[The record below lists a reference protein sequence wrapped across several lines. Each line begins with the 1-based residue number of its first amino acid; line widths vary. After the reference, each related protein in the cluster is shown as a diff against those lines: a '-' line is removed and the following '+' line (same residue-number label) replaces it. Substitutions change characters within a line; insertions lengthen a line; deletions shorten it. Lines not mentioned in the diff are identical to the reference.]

1 MKIRFYGSSTAELF
15 SREVE
20 ESLRGVIKYQ
30 IITDKNDENVGFASA
45 SLDGFCWGGTMWT
58 RDAGTLLRELA
69 LWGYMDEACLVADAL
84 MRMVD
89 KNEDGFYTFPEH
101 FFRSQKRAGKELD
114 GSAAI
119 LIGLCIIYER
129 LSGEN
134 ATKSRIRDFLLSAD
148 SPVAYVFSRLD
159 GAELLDGSGEFGGGC
174 AVEGSHV
181 NVVQNNLIRL
191 ALIAASRFYEREGQE
206 ELCRASLEAAA
217 KIEKGMRAH
226 LIDDKNCLIWC
237 VDKDTLLPDE
247 KILDER
253 VNRGTGLIN
262 GVLTMSSDV
271 FGLDVSRDNLPVYD
285 EAVNTFYKLHN
296 TPLRN
301 ELFQKYGTW
310 MQFDD
315 WTPGFTGPSYGHGYA
330 IQAMLLMNRLDLAA
344 KALDY
349 LAHETYEPIYNVPR
363 TSPYY
368 FFERYYCPYTIE
380 QDAYMEVGCGAL
392 NMVCVTEPAKIARM
406 IAGFDF
412 CADTPKIFP
421 RLPDGFDGYE
431 ASDVE
436 ILCDGRIY
444 LADVSCKKK
453 DGALEISINTKGNPL
468 PRLTLQTPSGKVEL
482 EDVKNEN
489 IILK

>member
-1 MKIRFYGSSTAELF
+1 MKIKFYGSDVAELF
-15 SREVE
+15 AKEVE

-30 IITDKNDENVGFASA
+30 MITDETNENVGFASA

-58 RDAGTLLRELA
+58 RDAGTFLRELA
-69 LWGYMDEACLVADAL
+69 LWGYMKEACLAADAL

-89 KNEDGFYTFPEH
+89 KNEDGFYTFPEY
-101 FFRSQKRAGKELD
+101 FFPGDKRSGKELD
-114 GSAAI
+114 GTAAI
-119 LIGLCIIYER
+119 LIGLCLIYER
-129 LSGEN
+129 LGDES
-134 ATKSRIRDFLLSAD
+134 ATKARIRDFLVCD
-148 SPVAYVFSRLD
+148 ESPVAYVFYRLD
-159 GAELLDGSGEFGGGC
+159 RAELLDGSGEFGGGC
-174 AVEGSHV
+174 GVEGSHV

-191 ALIAASRFYEREGQE
+191 ALIAVSHFYEREGLN
-206 ELCRASLEAAA
+206 ELSEKCAVAAKSLE
-217 KIEKGMRAH
+217 KGIKKH
-226 LIDDKNCLIWC
+226 LVGADNCLIWC

-247 KILDER
+247 KILDEQ

-271 FGLDVSRDNLPVYD
+271 FGLDVNKNNLPVYD

-301 ELFQKYGTW
+301 ELFEKYGTW

-330 IQAMLLMNRLDLAA
+330 IQAMLLMDKLDLAA
-344 KALDY
+344 KALAY
-349 LAHETYEPIYNVPR
+349 LARETYEPIYNIPR

-380 QDAYMEVGCGAL
+380 QNAYMEVGCGAL

-406 IAGFDF
+406 VAGFDF
-412 CADTPKIFP
+412 CADTPKLFP

-431 ASDVE
+431 ASDVQ
-436 ILCDGRIY
+436 ILCDGRSY
-444 LADVSCKKK
+444 LADVKCEKN